1 MSFGLRLM
9 IFMNMLMV
17 IYVVSM
23 LVVSLKVYY
32 DQKLPSF
39 YEAYDDEIQK
49 FSQKLNLIIQKI
61 PHSKSLNWDLSD
73 QPEEFTQ
80 KYSLQRPPQ
89 KKELFIAKNKGKLSI
104 FGHSWVNSNLIE
116 PAKEIQRI
124 IQEYAQRY
132 PGGVFL
138 KTGEGVTWDVNF
150 KSNGGLSF
158 DKDMIALEK
167 EAFSEIIKSQISS
180 GLITLKDKYLL
191 GYRQIP
197 QTNLILYVVLPLSYA
212 LKPIMYFGIS
222 LGGFS
227 ILMLIL
233 GIVIFLM
240 VYQKLMKPLK
250 EIGILS
256 QKIAESDFLEKK
268 ELSNVQ
274 KDEFYNIF
282 KGLYSFS
289 DLIKKE
295 QSKQIT
301 VNQFFQEM
309 IETVRGWMEFP
320 ERLPESK
327 DQVLSELIKKFDM
340 VWEETD
346 PIKIFIEKNFFDAYE
361 IALNKKNA
369 LELMTK
375 NALEQ
380 DEIQKG
386 RLIQKMMLPQSTE
399 NEGVIINYHY
409 QPAEHLS
416 GDILGF
422 QNKELWTYFFLGD
435 VNGHSIGSS
444 LVGGVM
450 LGAWQAFILFLED
463 AGDLSL
469 VAQRVNQTICH
480 FSKGKL
486 MMTLFLGSLNKETG
500 EVITVNCGH
509 KPLIW
514 IHDNKCSSISQT
526 NDLIGSDILAQYP
539 VKIFQVNRGDC
550 LFMMS
555 DGLVENKSSDG
566 KSLSDKKLRQI
577 IVKKNL
583 ELLMQ
588 EAEKIWHQT
597 PAQDDVTALLLEWV

>member
-17 IYVVSM
+17 IYVISM

-39 YEAYDDEIQK
+39 YESYDDETQK
-49 FSQKLNLIIQKI
+49 LAQKLNFIIQKI
-61 PHSKSLNWDLSD
+61 PHSKSLNWDLLD

-89 KKELFIAKNKGKLSI
+89 EKELFIGKTHGKLSV

-116 PAKEIQRI
+116 PVKEIQRS
-124 IQEYAQRY
+124 IQEYIQRY

-138 KTGEGVTWDVNF
+138 KTGEGITWDVNF
-150 KSNGGLSF
+150 KSNGVLSF
-158 DKDMIALEK
+158 DKDLIALEK
-167 EAFSEIIKSQISS
+167 EAFSEITKSQISS

-197 QTNLILYVVLPLSYA
+197 QTNLILYVLLPLSYA

-227 ILMLIL
+227 ILMLVF

-256 QKIAESDFLEKK
+256 QKIVESDFLEKK

-282 KGLYSFS
+282 KELYSFS

-320 ERLPESK
+320 ERLPKSK
-327 DQVLSELIKKFDM
+327 DQVLSELLKKFDM

-386 RLIQKMMLPQSTE
+386 RLIQKMMLPQGTE
-399 NEGVIINYHY
+399 NEGIIINYHY

-422 QNKELWTYFFLGD
+422 QSKELWTYFFLGD

-444 LVGGVM
+444 LVGGLM

-539 VKIFQVNRGDC
+539 VKTFQVNRGDC